1 MTESFVIHSEQEA
14 FDFLDKLN
22 NGTIS
27 IGSQPLKFDGWPTMH
42 IHLQGE
48 QFNGTITPTI
58 MKGLLELQKNIYQSY
73 GLIRYGDANTQRLT
87 KGERD
92 ELEINVKVSE
102 GSSNYDINFQELLT
116 TIFSA
121 TVGKMTPD
129 AALVLVLGF
138 SLMYFSASSLKTFLD
153 NRKEIR
159 LRDIESEEQRASIEA
174 LRFSSEQET
183 KRTEILTQAMNH
195 QPILNTI
202 SEQSKDF
209 KTVMLKALSVSESI
223 SLQNVEISGDIAQE
237 LSINARKTW
246 QDARL
251 DGVFRIYSV
260 DSSNLTQLKVKIQN
274 ISNNNIIIAIVQDQ
288 TMDSR
293 HRTAIQN
300 AEWSRQTI
308 ELTINAKELNGEFK
322 DAVIIA
328 AKEISQPQPQPPTPP
343 Q

>member
-1 MTESFVIHSEQEA
+1 MTESFVIHNEQEA
-14 FDFLDKLN
+14 FDFLEKLN

-48 QFNGTITPTI
+48 KFNGTITPTI

-87 KGERD
+87 KEERD
-92 ELEINVKVSE
+92 ELEINVKVSG

-183 KRTEILTQAMNH
+183 KRTEILTQAMSH
-195 QPILNTI
+195 QPIFNAM
-202 SEQSKDF
+202 SEHSKDF

-237 LSINARKTW
+237 LSINARRTW

-274 ISNNNIIIAIVQDQ
+274 ISNNNIVIAIVQDQ

-300 AEWSRQTI
+300 AEWSRQAI
-308 ELTINAKELNGEFK
+308 ELTINAKELNGDFK

-328 AKEISQPQPQPPTPP
+328 AKEISQPQPP
-343 Q
+343 QNP